1 MRLSLIGSQGIGGF
15 GFDFL
20 KPALIRTSQQP
31 VNETGIGSGFLP
43 MEKIFS
49 GFQPL
54 NGEALPRQNPILLP
68 DVCRQDKLPLAGNCG
83 SHA

>member
-1 MRLSLIGSQGIGGF
+1 
-15 GFDFL
+15 
-20 KPALIRTSQQP
+20 
-31 VNETGIGSGFLP
+31 
-43 MEKIFS
+43 MEKIFP

-83 SHA
+83 GHAP